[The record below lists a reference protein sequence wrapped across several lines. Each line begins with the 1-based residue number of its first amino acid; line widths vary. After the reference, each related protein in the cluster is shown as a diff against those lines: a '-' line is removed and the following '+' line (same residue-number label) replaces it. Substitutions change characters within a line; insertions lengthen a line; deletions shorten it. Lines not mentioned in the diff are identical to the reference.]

1 MRSSSTQSEEP
12 QSHNSISGDN
22 ASGLLKNAQAHIS
35 PCNPHLLP
43 LPLPVMGMC
52 SPDKRFETKCN
63 IQG

>member
-43 LPLPVMGMC
+43 LPVMDMC
-52 SPDKRFETKCN
+52 SPDKRFETKSN